1 MKKILLMLVAL
12 FATTALVKAADE
24 VVFPTDNPYGWQNKG
39 DMFQAFMQDSEA
51 TEGYQ
56 SLDYYLEI
64 LANEGDPLKGENI
77 CKYLMNPEKAF
88 ANDGKWGWLKA
99 YIMEVQNAQVSD
111 KIKELTDEGS
121 GTYWRYAVGA
131 FFVSW
136 QLPSWP
142 YSADFSEAGKEENYV
157 PAFIASYAPRTLSLV
172 GAFNNW
178 NVEEAPEF
186 VKQEDGTYVVQVDVL
201 KAGGFKIVEGHTWG
215 DPQYASSGAPVVI
228 GEEYQL
234 QADGGN
240 LVIGNGILN
249 YNDCKLTLREDG
261 DNLLLTLEATPG
273 TCTVTSWSLVGEWN
287 GWGIGDSNAEMTKVS
302 ETQYTIEFN
311 EFSGQFGIFET
322 GNWNTGFKSK
332 DNVGV
337 IIGEEYI
344 LGQDGN
350 ILIEDGKKIYNCKIT
365 FNIYSDKCTILVEG
379 ELDANDQY
387 YLTGFFNGWDPSAT
401 AFTAVGEGV
410 YELMLDSFSG
420 EFKITKNG
428 TWAGSLSTNGAPVVV
443 GETYYPSTT
452 DGSNMSIEGVTDD
465 DPLTNCKFTLNVA
478 EPGNPT
484 LLVTG
489 TTGAE
494 KVAKDGVKVMV
505 STGVISVAG
514 AEGVAIYNAAGA
526 LISTSAKANVPAG
539 LYIVKAGKTV
549 QKVVVR

>member
-24 VVFPTDNPYGWQNKG
+24 VVFPTDNPYGWQSKE
-39 DMFQAFMQDSEA
+39 DMFQAFVTDAGKS
-51 TEGYQ
+51 TEGRTIADFQ
-56 SLDYYLEI
+56 AMAGTADSADGLH
-64 LANEGDPLKGENI
+64 NNGV
-77 CKYLMNPEKAF
+77 CKYLTDASAAYAMTA
-88 ANDGKWGWLKA
+88 KWGWLKD
-99 YIMEVQNAQVSD
+99 YINEVRAAQGMAAIPGDAGAAS
-111 KIKELTDEGS
+111 KYE
-121 GTYWRYAVGA
+121 AAA
-131 FFVSW
+131 FFISG
-136 QLPSWP
+136 QSKSWP
-142 YSADFSEAGKEENYV
+142 AGADFSEAGKEENYV

-201 KAGGFKIVEGHTWG
+201 KAGGFKIVEGHNWG
-215 DPQYASSGAPVVI
+215 DPEFASSGAPVVI

-234 QADGGN
+234 VNGGGN
-240 LVIGNGILN
+240 LVVGNGILN
-249 YNDCKLTLREDG
+249 YTDCKLTLREDG

-287 GWGIGDSNAEMTKVS
+287 GWIVDDSNAVMTKVS
-302 ETQYTIEFN
+302 ETQYTIEFD
-311 EFSGQFGIFET
+311 EFGGQFGIYET
-322 GNWNTGFKSK
+322 GNWNTGFNSA
-332 DNVGV
+332 DGAGV

-344 LGQDGN
+344 LGQYVN
-350 ILIEDGKKIYNCKIT
+350 LLIEDGKKIYNCKIT

-387 YLTGFFNGWDPSAT
+387 YLTGFFNGWNPSAT

-428 TWAGSLSTNGAPVVV
+428 TWAGSLSTNGALVVV
-443 GETYYPSTT
+443 GETYYPSTS
-452 DGSNMSIEGVTDD
+452 DGSNMTIEGVTDE

-478 EPGNPT
+478 EPWKPT

>member
-178 NVEEAPEF
+178 R
-186 VKQEDGTYVVQVDVL
+186 GSRIC
-201 KAGGFKIVEGHTWG
+201 KAGRR
-215 DPQYASSGAPVVI
+215 
-228 GEEYQL
+228 
-234 QADGGN
+234 N
-240 LVIGNGILN
+240 L
-249 YNDCKLTLREDG
+249 C
-261 DNLLLTLEATPG
+261 
-273 TCTVTSWSLVGEWN
+273 S
-287 GWGIGDSNAEMTKVS
+287 
-302 ETQYTIEFN
+302 
-311 EFSGQFGIFET
+311 
-322 GNWNTGFKSK
+322 
-332 DNVGV
+332 
-337 IIGEEYI
+337 
-344 LGQDGN
+344 
-350 ILIEDGKKIYNCKIT
+350 
-365 FNIYSDKCTILVEG
+365 
-379 ELDANDQY
+379 
-387 YLTGFFNGWDPSAT
+387 PS
-401 AFTAVGEGV
+401 
-410 YELMLDSFSG
+410 
-420 EFKITKNG
+420 
-428 TWAGSLSTNGAPVVV
+428 
-443 GETYYPSTT
+443 
-452 DGSNMSIEGVTDD
+452 
-465 DPLTNCKFTLNVA
+465 
-478 EPGNPT
+478 
-484 LLVTG
+484 
-489 TTGAE
+489 
-494 KVAKDGVKVMV
+494 
-505 STGVISVAG
+505 
-514 AEGVAIYNAAGA
+514 
-526 LISTSAKANVPAG
+526 
-539 LYIVKAGKTV
+539 
-549 QKVVVR
+549 

>member
-24 VVFPTDNPYGWQNKG
+24 VVFPTDNPYGWQSKE
-39 DMFQAFMQDSEA
+39 DMFQAFVTDAGKS
-51 TEGYQ
+51 TEGRTIADFQ
-56 SLDYYLEI
+56 AMAGTADSADGLH
-64 LANEGDPLKGENI
+64 NNGV
-77 CKYLMNPEKAF
+77 CKYLTDASAAYAMTA
-88 ANDGKWGWLKA
+88 KWGWLKD
-99 YIMEVQNAQVSD
+99 YINEVRAAQGMAAIPGDAGAAS
-111 KIKELTDEGS
+111 KYE
-121 GTYWRYAVGA
+121 AAA
-131 FFVSW
+131 FFISG
-136 QLPSWP
+136 QSKSWP
-142 YSADFSEAGKEENYV
+142 AGADFSEAGKDENYV

-172 GAFNNW
+172 GAFNDW
-178 NVEEAPEF
+178 NITEAPEF
-186 VKQEDGTYVVQVDVL
+186 EKQEDGTYVVQVDVL
-201 KAGGFKIVEGHTWG
+201 KAGGFKIVEGHNWG
-215 DPQYASSGAPVVI
+215 DPEFASSGAPVVI

-234 QADGGN
+234 VNGGGN
-240 LVIGNGILN
+240 LVVGNGILN

-273 TCTVTSWSLVGEWN
+273 TCTVTSWSIVGEWN
-287 GWGIGDSNAEMTKVS
+287 GWIIDDSKAEMTKVS

-311 EFSGQFGIFET
+311 EFSGQFGIFES

-387 YLTGFFNGWDPSAT
+387 YLTGFFNGWNPSST
-401 AFTAVGEGV
+401 AFTALGKGV

-443 GETYYPSTT
+443 GETYFPSTS
-452 DGSNMSIEGVTDD
+452 DGSNMTIEGVTDE
-465 DPLTNCKFTLNVA
+465 DPLTNCMFILDVYDP
-478 EPGNPT
+478 ENPA

-505 STGVISVAG
+505 STGTISVAG

>member
-24 VVFPTDNPYGWQNKG
+24 VVFPTDNPYGWQSKE
-39 DMFQAFMQDSEA
+39 DMFQAFVTDAGKS
-51 TEGYQ
+51 TEGRTIADFQ
-56 SLDYYLEI
+56 AMAGTADSADGLH
-64 LANEGDPLKGENI
+64 NNGV
-77 CKYLMNPEKAF
+77 CKYLTDASAAYAMTA
-88 ANDGKWGWLKA
+88 KWGWLKD
-99 YIMEVQNAQVSD
+99 YINEVRAAQGMAAIPGDAGAAS
-111 KIKELTDEGS
+111 KYE
-121 GTYWRYAVGA
+121 AAA
-131 FFVSW
+131 FFISG
-136 QLPSWP
+136 QSKSWP
-142 YSADFSEAGKEENYV
+142 AGADFSEAGKDENYV

-172 GAFNNW
+172 GAFNDW
-178 NVEEAPEF
+178 NITEAPEF
-186 VKQEDGTYVVQVDVL
+186 EKQEDGTYVVQVDVL
-201 KAGGFKIVEGHTWG
+201 KAGGFKIVEGHNWG
-215 DPQYASSGAPVVI
+215 DPEFASSGAPVVI

-234 QADGGN
+234 VNGGGN
-240 LVIGNGILN
+240 LVVGNGILN

-311 EFSGQFGIFET
+311 EFSGQFGIFES

-401 AFTAVGEGV
+401 AFTAVGEGI

-428 TWAGSLSTNGAPVVV
+428 TWAGSLSTNGALVVV

-452 DGSNMSIEGVTDD
+452 DVNNMSIEGVTDE

-478 EPGNPT
+478 EPGKPT

-514 AEGVAIYNAAGA
+514 AEGVAIYNAAGT

>member
-24 VVFPTDNPYGWQNKG
+24 VVFPTDNPYGWQSKE
-39 DMFQAFMQDSEA
+39 DMFQAFVTDAGKSTGGLTIADFQAMAGTDD
-51 TEGYQ
+51 
-56 SLDYYLEI
+56 SLDGLHD
-64 LANEGDPLKGENI
+64 NGV
-77 CKYLMNPEKAF
+77 CKYLTDASAAYAMT
-88 ANDGKWGWLKA
+88 DKWGWLKD
-99 YIMEVQNAQVSD
+99 YINEVRAAQGMAAIPGDGGAAS
-111 KIKELTDEGS
+111 KYE
-121 GTYWRYAVGA
+121 AAA
-131 FFVSW
+131 FFISG
-136 QLPSWP
+136 QSKKWP
-142 YSADFSEAGKEENYV
+142 AGADFSEAGKEENYV

-215 DPQYASSGAPVVI
+215 DPQFASSGAPVVI

-234 QADGGN
+234 ANDGGN

-249 YNDCKLTLREDG
+249 YTDCKLTLREDG

-287 GWGIGDSNAEMTKVS
+287 GWIVDDSNAVMTKVS
-302 ETQYTIEFN
+302 ETQYTIEFD
-311 EFSGQFGIFET
+311 EFGGQFGIYET
-322 GNWNTGFKSK
+322 GNWNTGFKSA
-332 DNVGV
+332 DGAGV

-344 LGQDGN
+344 LGQDVN
-350 ILIEDGKKIYNCKIT
+350 LLIEDGKKIYNCKIT

-387 YLTGFFNGWDPSAT
+387 YLTGFFNGWNPSAT

-452 DGSNMSIEGVTDD
+452 DGSNMSIEGVTDE

-478 EPGNPT
+478 EPWKPT

>member
-24 VVFPTDNPYGWQNKG
+24 VVFPTDNPYGWQSKE
-39 DMFQAFMQDSEA
+39 DMFQAFVTDAGKS
-51 TEGYQ
+51 TEGRTIADFQ
-56 SLDYYLEI
+56 AMAGTADSADGLH
-64 LANEGDPLKGENI
+64 NNGV
-77 CKYLMNPEKAF
+77 CKYLTDASAAYAMTA
-88 ANDGKWGWLKA
+88 KWGWLKD
-99 YIMEVQNAQVSD
+99 YINEVRAAQGMAAIPGDAGAAS
-111 KIKELTDEGS
+111 KYE
-121 GTYWRYAVGA
+121 AAA
-131 FFVSW
+131 FFISG
-136 QLPSWP
+136 QSKSWP
-142 YSADFSEAGKEENYV
+142 AGADFSEAGKEENYV

-178 NVEEAPEF
+178 NIGDAPEF

-201 KAGGFKIVEGHTWG
+201 KAGGFKIVEGHNWG
-215 DPQYASSGAPVVI
+215 DPEFASSGAPVVI

-234 QADGGN
+234 VNGGGN
-240 LVIGNGILN
+240 LVVGNGILN
-249 YNDCKLTLREDG
+249 YTDCKLTLREDG

-311 EFSGQFGIFET
+311 EFSGQFGIFES

-401 AFTAVGEGV
+401 AFTAVGEGI

-428 TWAGSLSTNGAPVVV
+428 TWAGSLSTNGALVVV

-452 DGSNMSIEGVTDD
+452 DVNNMSIEGVTDE

-478 EPGNPT
+478 EPGKPT

>member
-24 VVFPTDNPYGWQNKG
+24 VVFPTDNPYGWQSKE
-39 DMFQAFMQDSEA
+39 DMFQAFVTDAGKS
-51 TEGYQ
+51 TEGRTIADFQ
-56 SLDYYLEI
+56 AMAGTADSADGLH
-64 LANEGDPLKGENI
+64 NNGV
-77 CKYLMNPEKAF
+77 CKYLTDASAAYAMTA
-88 ANDGKWGWLKA
+88 KWGWLKD
-99 YIMEVQNAQVSD
+99 YINEVRAAQGMAAIPGDAGAAS
-111 KIKELTDEGS
+111 KYE
-121 GTYWRYAVGA
+121 AAA
-131 FFVSW
+131 FFISG
-136 QLPSWP
+136 QSKSWP
-142 YSADFSEAGKEENYV
+142 AGADFSEAGKEENYV

-215 DPQYASSGAPVVI
+215 DPEFASSGAPVVI

-234 QADGGN
+234 VNGGGN
-240 LVIGNGILN
+240 LVVGNGILN
-249 YNDCKLTLREDG
+249 YTDCKLTLREDG

-287 GWGIGDSNAEMTKVS
+287 GWIVDDSNAVMTKVS

-428 TWAGSLSTNGAPVVV
+428 TWAGSLSTNGALVVV

-452 DGSNMSIEGVTDD
+452 DVNNMSIEGVTDE

-478 EPGNPT
+478 EPGKPT

>member
-24 VVFPTDNPYGWQNKG
+24 VVFPTDNPYGWQSKE
-39 DMFQAFMQDSEA
+39 DMFQAFVTDAGKS
-51 TEGYQ
+51 TEGRTIADFQ
-56 SLDYYLEI
+56 AMAGTADSADGLH
-64 LANEGDPLKGENI
+64 NNGV
-77 CKYLMNPEKAF
+77 CKYLTDASAAYAMTA
-88 ANDGKWGWLKA
+88 KWGWLKD
-99 YIMEVQNAQVSD
+99 YINEVRAAQGMAAIPGDAGAAS
-111 KIKELTDEGS
+111 KYE
-121 GTYWRYAVGA
+121 AAA
-131 FFVSW
+131 FFISG
-136 QLPSWP
+136 QSKSWP
-142 YSADFSEAGKEENYV
+142 AGADFSEAGKDENYV

-172 GAFNNW
+172 GAFNDW

-215 DPQYASSGAPVVI
+215 DPEFASSGAPVVI

-234 QADGGN
+234 VNGGGN
-240 LVIGNGILN
+240 LVVGNGILN

-428 TWAGSLSTNGAPVVV
+428 TWAGSLSTNGALVVV

-452 DGSNMSIEGVTDD
+452 DVNNMSIEGVTDE

-478 EPGNPT
+478 EPGKPT

>member
-24 VVFPTDNPYGWQNKG
+24 VVFPTDNPYGWQSKE
-39 DMFQAFMQDSEA
+39 DMFQAFVTDAGKS
-51 TEGYQ
+51 TEGRTIADFQ
-56 SLDYYLEI
+56 AMAGTADSADGLH
-64 LANEGDPLKGENI
+64 NNGV
-77 CKYLMNPEKAF
+77 CKYLTDASAAYAMTA
-88 ANDGKWGWLKA
+88 KWGWLKD
-99 YIMEVQNAQVSD
+99 YINEVRAAQGMAAIPGDAGAAS
-111 KIKELTDEGS
+111 KYE
-121 GTYWRYAVGA
+121 AAA
-131 FFVSW
+131 FFISG
-136 QLPSWP
+136 QSKSWP
-142 YSADFSEAGKEENYV
+142 AGADFSEAGKEENYV

-215 DPQYASSGAPVVI
+215 DPEFASSGAPVVI

-234 QADGGN
+234 VNGGGN
-240 LVIGNGILN
+240 LVVGNGILN

-428 TWAGSLSTNGAPVVV
+428 TWAGSLSTNGALVVV

-452 DGSNMSIEGVTDD
+452 DVNNMSIEGVTDE

-478 EPGNPT
+478 EPGKPT

>member
-24 VVFPTDNPYGWQNKG
+24 VVFPTDNPYGWQSKE
-39 DMFQAFMQDSEA
+39 DMFQAFVTDAGKS
-51 TEGYQ
+51 TEGRTIADFQ
-56 SLDYYLEI
+56 AMAGTADSADGLH
-64 LANEGDPLKGENI
+64 NNGV
-77 CKYLMNPEKAF
+77 CKYLTDASAAYAMTA
-88 ANDGKWGWLKA
+88 KWGWLKD
-99 YIMEVQNAQVSD
+99 YINEVRAAQGMAAIPGDAGAAS
-111 KIKELTDEGS
+111 KYE
-121 GTYWRYAVGA
+121 AAA
-131 FFVSW
+131 FFISG
-136 QLPSWP
+136 QSKSWP
-142 YSADFSEAGKEENYV
+142 AGADFSEAGKEENYV

-201 KAGGFKIVEGHTWG
+201 KAGGFKIVEGHNWG
-215 DPQYASSGAPVVI
+215 DPEFASSGAPVVI

-234 QADGGN
+234 VNGGGN
-240 LVIGNGILN
+240 LVVGNGILN

-428 TWAGSLSTNGAPVVV
+428 TWAGSLSTNGALVVV

-452 DGSNMSIEGVTDD
+452 DVNNMSIEGVTDE

-478 EPGNPT
+478 EPGKPT